1 MKAKRFL
8 LPFLGLLLCA
18 CQQQGTSTPTPLPE
32 PDIPTTPD
40 TPVDPP
46 TDPGTPTDPPS
57 TPEDPP
63 TEPDDPPAEPNDPPS
78 NPEEPEDPP
87 SEPDTPTDPPSTPE
101 DPPSEPDN
109 PPSTPE
115 DPEDP
120 PTEPDTPQDPPTNPE
135 DPDDPPSE
143 PTTPEDPPSDPGT
156 PDTPEDPPGDPQT
169 PEDPPEDP
177 GTQEPEPVKA
187 LVITNETALKATP
200 WLLGQSRTLECEFED
215 GSEAADVVVSSEQ
228 TDKVTIVGKTI
239 TAHAKGAVTI
249 TATSGQSSASVDVI
263 FTEVTSM
270 SVTNQAEL
278 ETSWDVSLNET
289 RTIGLSF
296 IVDEA
301 NKSLADLGFT
311 VDVSHT
317 MTELDTLEADASVV
331 YAASSNTNVVTVDG
345 DLKLTALA
353 AGEATIKLLYRNLVK
368 TITLQVVEPAPVGTS
383 TLTFDQ
389 DLLDLLWADPWL
401 VGESPRFASAE
412 VDGPAALD
420 PDASFEAVS
429 ADENIVTVDIEEDG
443 TMTLTPVGAGRCLIT
458 VSYGDSLS
466 ESFEVFVSEYW
477 VELTDEMLKDD
488 LSVGED
494 REMAVLVDGDPAT
507 STIIESD
514 DPEVISVTDQTIHG
528 EQEGETYITITADE
542 KSYLR
547 VLISVIPL

>member
-8 LPFLGLLLCA
+8 LPFLGLFLCA
-18 CQQQGTSTPTPLPE
+18 CQQQGDNTPTPLPE
-32 PDIPTTPD
+32 PDIPTTPN

-63 TEPDDPPAEPNDPPS
+63 TEPDDPPA
-78 NPEEPEDPP
+78 
-87 SEPDTPTDPPSTPE
+87 
-101 DPPSEPDN
+101 EPDN

-143 PTTPEDPPSDPGT
+143 PSTPEDPPSDPGT
-156 PDTPEDPPGDPQT
+156 PDTPEDPPSDPQT
-169 PEDPPEDP
+169 PEDPPADP

-215 GSEAADVVVSSEQ
+215 GSEATDVVLSSEQ
-228 TDKVTIVGKTI
+228 TDKVTIVDKTI

-249 TATSGQSSASVDVI
+249 TATSGQSSASVDVV
-263 FTEVTSM
+263 FTEVASM
-270 SVTNQAEL
+270 NVTNQAEL
-278 ETSWDVSLNET
+278 EASWDVSLNET

-296 IVDEA
+296 EVDET
-301 NKSLADLGFT
+301 NKSLTDLGFT

-317 MTELDTLEADASVV
+317 VAELDTLEANASAI
-331 YAASSNTNVVTVDG
+331 YAASSNTSVVTVDG

-368 TITLQVVEPAPVGTS
+368 TVTLQAVEPAPVGVS

-389 DLLDLLWADPWL
+389 DLLDALWQPWL
-401 VGESPRFASAE
+401 VGDATRYVVAE
-412 VDGPAALD
+412 ADGPVLED
-420 PDASFEAVS
+420 PDAEYAIESYDDQIVS
-429 ADENIVTVDIEEDG
+429 VDIDDD
-443 TMTLTPVGAGRCLIT
+443 TIVLTPVGAGRCEVV

-466 ESFEVFVSEYW
+466 ESFEVFVSEHT
-477 VELTDEMLKDD
+477 VSLTDEMLKDD
-488 LSVGED
+488 LSVGSD
-494 REMAVLVDGDPAT
+494 REMSVLIDGDPAT
-507 STIIESD
+507 STVIESD

-528 EQEGETYITITADE
+528 EREGETYITVTADE

-547 VLISVIPL
+547 VLISVVE

>member
-1 MKAKRFL
+1 MTMKAKRFL

-18 CQQQGTSTPTPLPE
+18 CQQQGDNTPTPLPE
-32 PDIPTTPD
+32 PDIPTTPN
-40 TPVDPP
+40 TPADPP

-63 TEPDDPPAEPNDPPS
+63 IEPDDPPAEPDDPPS
-78 NPEEPEDPP
+78 NPEDPEDPP
-87 SEPDTPTDPPSTPE
+87 SDPDTPTDPPSTPE

-143 PTTPEDPPSDPGT
+143 PSTPEDPPSDPGT
-156 PDTPEDPPGDPQT
+156 PDTPEDPPSDPQT
-169 PEDPPEDP
+169 PEDPPADP

-187 LVITNETALKATP
+187 LVITNETTLKATP

-215 GSEAADVVVSSEQ
+215 GSEAIDVVLSSEQ
-228 TDKVTIVGKTI
+228 TNKVTIVGKTI
-239 TAHAKGAVTI
+239 TAHEKGSVTI
-249 TATSGQSSASVDVI
+249 TATSGQSSASVGVV
-263 FTEVTSM
+263 FTEATSM
-270 SVTNQAEL
+270 NVTNQSEL
-278 ETSWDVSLNET
+278 EASWDVSLSET

-296 IVDEA
+296 VVDETT
-301 NKSLADLGFT
+301 KSLTDLGFT

-331 YAASSNTNVVTVDG
+331 YSASSNTSVVTVGG

-368 TITLQVVEPAPVGTS
+368 TITLQVVEPAPMGTS

-389 DLLDLLWADPWL
+389 DLLDVLWQPWL
-401 VGESPRFASAE
+401 VGHETRYVVAE
-412 VDGPAALD
+412 GEGPVLED
-420 PDASFEAVS
+420 PDAEYAIESYDDQIVS
-429 ADENIVTVDIEEDG
+429 VDIDDD
-443 TMTLTPVGAGRCLIT
+443 TIALTPVGAGRCEVV

-466 ESFEVFVSEYW
+466 ESFEVFVSEYA
-477 VELTDEMLKDD
+477 VSLTDEMLKDD

-494 REMAVLVDGDPAT
+494 REMSVLVDGDPAA
-507 STIIESD
+507 STVIESD
-514 DPEVISVTDQTIHG
+514 DPEVISVVDQTIHG
-528 EQEGETYITITADE
+528 EQEGETYITITANE
-542 KSYLR
+542 KSYLK
-547 VLISVIPL
+547 VKITVVP